1 MNHILTIAASDN
13 SGGAGV
19 QKDIMVAHDL
29 GYHALSAITGITVQN
44 FTEVFEVVPVNASLL
59 QQEIEACCQSF
70 PIKAVKIGAICS
82 AENIKAIAR
91 SLSQYGYRHVV
102 LDTVIASTSGR
113 TFLDADS
120 LEILKNEL
128 FPLAEIITPNKP
140 EFEILTCCTFSTL
153 EEGID
158 IAKEYVK
165 QWNTSILLKGG
176 HFNDAT
182 IKEAI
187 VTKDIV
193 YRFERER
200 QQFTNSHGT
209 GCTLS
214 SALACNLGHDVPL
227 QEAYTCASEYL
238 ARLYQS
244 Y

>member
-13 SGGAGV
+13 SGGAGI

-59 QQEIEACCQSF
+59 QQQIEACCESF

-82 AENIKAIAR
+82 SENIKAIAR
-91 SLSQYGYRHVV
+91 SLSQYRYRHVV

-113 TFLDADS
+113 TFLDAAS

-128 FPLAEIITPNKP
+128 FPLAEIITPNRL
-140 EFEILTCCTFSTL
+140 EFEILTNTKISNL

-158 IAKEYVK
+158 IAKSYAER
-165 QWNTSILLKGG
+165 WNTSILLKGG
-176 HFNDAT
+176 HFDEDS
-182 IKEAI
+182 IKEVI
-187 VTKDIV
+187 VTNDNV
-193 YRFERER
+193 YSFERER
-200 QQFTNSHGT
+200 LHFANGHGT

-214 SALACNLGHDVPL
+214 SALACNLGANFPL
-227 QEAYTCASEYL
+227 QEAYLRASNYL
-238 ARLYQS
+238 VRLYQL
-244 Y
+244 